1 MNCNNVILPAEQQR
15 LLKICPLPGTAPFV
29 IHGARDRGCPPGSDY
44 LFQGFRYVQI
54 VTRDMLIREDVNSW
68 LAMQR

>member
-1 MNCNNVILPAEQQR
+1 MNFNEVILPAKQQR
-15 LLKICPLPGTAPFV
+15 LLKECPLPGTAPFV
-29 IHGARDRGCPPGSDY
+29 IHGARDRGCAPGGDY

-68 LAMQR
+68 LATQQ